1 MAVSKLLISL
11 FSVLRVE
18 TQPVDLDNLASP
30 EMTFLFGAMKKSLD
44 NYDAVGVSAPQLGVP
59 LKVFA
64 VQITQKQI
72 DGWSP
77 ETILQRNLKPIP
89 CRFFINPVL
98 KIINSE
104 HVVDREGCCSVYG
117 YSALV
122 TRAKEVEVRAFDET
136 GKPVQW
142 IARDWTA
149 RVVQHEMDHLKGETG
164 RRNNSSLFR
173 LNQGNLIQGK
183 ARLALKNWKNL
194 FGDQREDSLTS
205 LEVCF
210 SLQ

>member
-1 MAVSKLLISL
+1 MAVSKLTTSF

-18 TQPVDLDNLASP
+18 TQPVDLDSLASP

-104 HVVDREGCCSVYG
+104 RVVDREGCCSVYG

-149 RVVQHEMDHLKGETG
+149 RVVQHEMDHLKGETSIKT
-164 RRNNSSLFR
+164 NSSL
-173 LNQGNLIQGK
+173 
-183 ARLALKNWKNL
+183 
-194 FGDQREDSLTS
+194 
-205 LEVCF
+205 
-210 SLQ
+210 